1 MVHYI
6 RFLKP
11 PRLIA
16 NAKLPTRT
24 SLTALITITTDLG
37 DAFYPGDVDVHVAL
51 AEQDNVTSLGTV
63 CWKSG
68 MRCLRVE
75 IQVALHTSTYP
86 ARFLF
91 TCCESLRMDSL
102 QLGQLPDIVSAWTED
117 FHADDDLKLDA
128 DLIIRSFRLP
138 NGQVLKICEE
148 NGESIA
154 RHIWDAGI
162 GLAAWLIDYLPDLH
176 PLGSKALSV
185 LELGTGCGIV
195 GLVFGSIVPHS
206 WAVLTDLDDDALR
219 FAGINAQRCP
229 RALDSTRE
237 WRPLDWKDPQSFT
250 LDRTLDFIVA
260 SDCTYNS
267 DSIPHLVHTINEL
280 EQRVTELGDGVP
292 GPKVLISTKVRH
304 PSESMFFTLLKDH
317 GFEKEEYTS
326 IAMPDKYRQST
337 GQDLETVDVYIFKRN
352 TSATSRS

>member
-1 MVHYI
+1 MSGGWDRIYASHICHIIVLARWSYASYQYFQSPFLNPSPRSHSRTLIKMVHYI

-154 RHIWDAGI
+154 RHIW
-162 GLAAWLIDYLPDLH
+162 
-176 PLGSKALSV
+176 
-185 LELGTGCGIV
+185 
-195 GLVFGSIVPHS
+195 
-206 WAVLTDLDDDALR
+206 
-219 FAGINAQRCP
+219 
-229 RALDSTRE
+229 
-237 WRPLDWKDPQSFT
+237 
-250 LDRTLDFIVA
+250 
-260 SDCTYNS
+260 
-267 DSIPHLVHTINEL
+267 
-280 EQRVTELGDGVP
+280 
-292 GPKVLISTKVRH
+292 
-304 PSESMFFTLLKDH
+304 
-317 GFEKEEYTS
+317 
-326 IAMPDKYRQST
+326 
-337 GQDLETVDVYIFKRN
+337 
-352 TSATSRS
+352 